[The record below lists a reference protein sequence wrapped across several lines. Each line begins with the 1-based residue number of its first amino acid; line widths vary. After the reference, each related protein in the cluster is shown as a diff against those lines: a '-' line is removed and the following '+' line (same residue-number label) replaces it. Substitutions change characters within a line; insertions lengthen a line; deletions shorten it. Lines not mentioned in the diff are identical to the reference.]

1 VKILSWQ
8 FFLILKITGF
18 WLALSGYYSLNKPV
32 IAILGLFSVVIC
44 FALVKKMQMIKQN
57 KPIYFSPS
65 SILYFLWLIGQMF
78 KSAFSVFIAIWKNEN
93 IIHPNFIK
101 IKTEPTTEE
110 GKVLLA
116 NSLTLTPGTFSI
128 ILSGN
133 EILLHALLAENEQSI
148 EMDVSKIGNKIA
160 QLENEKKL

>member
-1 VKILSWQ
+1 
-8 FFLILKITGF
+8 
-18 WLALSGYYSLNKPV
+18 
-32 IAILGLFSVVIC
+32 
-44 FALVKKMQMIKQN
+44 M
-57 KPIYFSPS
+57 
-65 SILYFLWLIGQMF
+65 
-78 KSAFSVFIAIWKNEN
+78 FIAIWKNEN
-93 IIHPNFIK
+93 ITHPNFIK

-160 QLENEKKL
+160 KLENEKKL

>member
-1 VKILSWQ
+1 
-8 FFLILKITGF
+8 
-18 WLALSGYYSLNKPV
+18 
-32 IAILGLFSVVIC
+32 
-44 FALVKKMQMIKQN
+44 
-57 KPIYFSPS
+57 
-65 SILYFLWLIGQMF
+65 MF

-116 NSLTLTPGTFSI
+116 NSLTLTPGIFSI
-128 ILSGN
+128 ILSRN

-148 EMDVSKIGNKIA
+148 EMDVAKIGSKIAELESKNK
-160 QLENEKKL
+160 L